1 MRVTLR
7 DATEGA
13 IISVM
18 LSTHCNFVVDSQWP
32 PIAIAADRR
41 PRSIKDRIT
50 LAESRDVAGTAS
62 GMSTSGRQSI
72 EYTGPI
78 G

>member
-1 MRVTLR
+1 MRITLR

-32 PIAIAADRR
+32 PIAARAA
-41 PRSIKDRIT
+41 
-50 LAESRDVAGTAS
+50 
-62 GMSTSGRQSI
+62 
-72 EYTGPI
+72 
-78 G
+78 